1 MGASSSISDNKIY
14 KHMNCGCIYC
24 FDKIDELQ
32 LLYVCYDCLQTLK
45 DKKNLQIKN
54 ILEKEVNN
62 NSNEFLL
69 NNLEWKNKM
78 EAINYARDNNILL
91 QEFISNDNILKYN
104 F

>member
-14 KHMNCGCIYC
+14 KHINCGCIYC
-24 FDKIDELQ
+24 FDTKELQ
-32 LLYVCYDCLQTLK
+32 LLYSCYDCIEKLRN
-45 DKKNLQIKN
+45 KKNLEIKN
-54 ILEKEVNN
+54 ILEEEVNN